1 MLYALQTCYIPI
13 IAQCLGVSALSSPA
27 LSSPALA
34 SPPCPGISDML
45 ISRKRRLRKRAALLL
60 LPLLAAACTDQNPV
74 APVPTPPLPAEAL
87 AAVRCTVQ
95 VDSGTMSCSDLDP
108 AAGSGASLSRIFGGQ
123 NLNVKLAN
131 TNNSS
136 DGDFFQT
143 DVTLQNLTQQA
154 LGIDSLGNPTG
165 IRVFFTEGP
174 TPPVTVVNA
183 TDSAYITSVGE
194 PQPYFQYNEVL
205 QPNEIS
211 APMTWVFDIPGPG
224 TSFSFVVL
232 IQADQPDEDVEFADK
247 VWDGSTST
255 AWGEPTNWEDGV
267 VPDSASSVLI
277 PTVSLL
283 DPGASMP
290 ALTADVQITNL
301 NVGAGSTLTLGGQTL
316 TAWGN
321 VDALGTVTGGTLWM
335 RGSGVL
341 LGGNLPGVRING
353 GTTLQRATTASR
365 AVSISDG
372 SLVVSGSTPLS
383 ISIP

>member
-1 MLYALQTCYIPI
+1 MHIT
-13 IAQCLGVSALSSPA
+13 
-27 LSSPALA
+27 
-34 SPPCPGISDML
+34 
-45 ISRKRRLRKRAALLL
+45 RRPRPLRRAALLL
-60 LPLLAAACTDQNPV
+60 LSVLAAACTDQNPV
-74 APVPTPPLPAEAL
+74 APVPAPALPAETLGAL
-87 AAVRCTVQ
+87 RCTVQ
-95 VDSGTMSCSDLDP
+95 VESATMSCSELDP

-123 NLNVKLAN
+123 NRNVKLAN

-154 LGIDSLGNPTG
+154 LGLDSLGNATG

-174 TPPVTVVNA
+174 TDPVTVANA

-232 IQADQPDEDVEFADK
+232 IQADQPDEDAPFADK
-247 VWDGSTST
+247 VWDGSAST
-255 AWGEPTNWEDGV
+255 DWNVGDNWEDGV
-267 VPDSASSVLI
+267 PPDSASSVLI

-283 DPGASMP
+283 EPGASMP
-290 ALTADVQITNL
+290 ALTTNVQITNL
-301 NVGAGSTLTLGGQTL
+301 NVGAGSTLTLGIQTL

-321 VDALGTVTGGTLWM
+321 VDALGTITGGTLWM

-341 LGGNLPGVRING
+341 LGGNLPSVRING
-353 GTTLQRATTASR
+353 GTSLQRATRTTA